1 MSKGGKL
8 RKKKI
13 YMWKGGGG
21 AKARIDRRK
30 FFNCGVQM
38 LEEINF
44 CLKKHAK
51 EALCIVRVHDFL
63 NYKAFHNGVG
73 LEV

>member
-8 RKKKI
+8 RKIYI
-13 YMWKGGGG
+13 YMRKGGGG

-30 FFNCGVQM
+30 KFNCGVQM

>member
-1 MSKGGKL
+1 
-8 RKKKI
+8 
-13 YMWKGGGG
+13 MWKGGGG

-30 FFNCGVQM
+30 KINCGV

-51 EALCIVRVHDFL
+51 EALCIVSVHDFL